1 MFILSRLGGLR
12 KMNGGHTES
21 AHAILCAGAYGG
33 HRHVERRR
41 TSQPVPFDYA
51 QDKPFD
57 YAQDKPFDYASFDRL
72 RTGRTSPSSR
82 SAGLPKP
89 ACGRQGRQA
98 QDRIRWGNNG
108 AEGGTRTHTGLRPLR
123 PERSASANSATS
135 ALLTSVIPHTLG
147 A

>member
-1 MFILSRLGGLR
+1 
-12 KMNGGHTES
+12 MNGGHTES
-21 AHAILCAGAYGG
+21 AHAILCAGAYGS

-41 TSQPVPFDYA
+41 TSQPV
-51 QDKPFD
+51 PFD

-82 SAGLPKP
+82 SAGLPKS

-98 QDRIRWGNNG
+98 QDKIRWGNNG
-108 AEGGTRTHTGLRPLR
+108 AEGGTRTHTGLHPLR